1 MLAGAAWH
9 WPAKCLVTPSI
20 ADWLLSDRASPS
32 IGWSVLPSVRRY
44 VPRKKINI
52 TFFEENKQSQCK
64 WWCVSMTLHLYEG
77 HPFIS
82 FFFIENTCPSVH
94 SSVHPSV
101 SISLWTMKNAF
112 FKIPMT
118 MKPKNARHTTTRT
131 TTTKTTT
138 TATTTTTITTTT
150 LPSLTCF

>member
-82 FFFIENTCPSVH
+82 FFYRKYVSVCPFVS
-94 SSVHPSV
+94 SSVCLYRFLFEQWKMLF
-101 SISLWTMKNAF
+101 SIFPWLWS
-112 FKIPMT
+112 
-118 MKPKNARHTTTRT
+118 PKMRDTQQQQQIQQQQRQRQQQQQPYQA
-131 TTTKTTT
+131 
-138 TATTTTTITTTT
+138 
-150 LPSLTCF
+150 